1 MKLPS
6 YILFFCFSLFVS
18 FGYAQGEKETTE
30 KKENTLSKVKGKVLN
45 AKDNTV
51 LENVN
56 ILNLNQIK
64 GTTTSKEGVFQITA
78 KVNDTL
84 YFSYL
89 GFETI
94 NVRVTEDWLKFGDVT
109 ISMTEQGIA
118 LDEVT
123 VTETQLTGFL
133 EIDAKR
139 APIYAT
145 RRYKISGLPKGYEAG
160 DSEPGAITNILES
173 VFNPADFLYN
183 TFGKKGKSMRKLR
196 QVKEQDEIRTLLQSK
211 YDRETLM
218 NLLQLDKLDI
228 DAILRNCQYSK
239 NFIETAND
247 LQILDAISECY
258 EEYKILKSS
267 KEKNKK

>member
-1 MKLPS
+1 MKNNKIH
-6 YILFFCFSLFVS
+6 ILLICFLSCITSV
-18 FGYAQGEKETTE
+18 AQGEKNTKTKTETTA
-30 KKENTLSKVKGKVLN
+30 TIVQGKVLN
-45 AKDNTV
+45 AKDNSI

-56 ILNLNQIK
+56 ILNLNQVK
-64 GTTTSKEGVFQITA
+64 GTTTDNEGIFKIIA
-78 KVNDTL
+78 KANDTL

-94 NVRVTEDWLKFGDVT
+94 NVRVTDDWLKYGDVT

-123 VTETQLTGFL
+123 VTETSLTGFL

-160 DSEPGAITNILES
+160 DSEPGAITKVLES

-183 TFGKKGKSMRKLR
+183 TFSKKGKSMSKLR

-239 NFIETAND
+239 QFIETAND

-258 EEYKILKSS
+258 EEYKILKTS
-267 KEKNKK
+267 KNKN

>member
-1 MKLPS
+1 MKLHY
-6 YILFFCFSLFVS
+6 YITLLFFSLF
-18 FGYAQGEKETTE
+18 FTLGKAQDKKETT
-30 KKENTLSKVKGKVLN
+30 KKDETVATIVRGKVLN
-45 AKDNTV
+45 AKDNSI

-64 GTTTSKEGVFQITA
+64 GTSTTKEGLFKIAA

-84 YFSYL
+84 YLSYL

-94 NVRVTEDWLKFGDVT
+94 NVRVTDDWLKFGDVT
-109 ISMTEQGIA
+109 ISMTEKGIA

-123 VTETQLTGFL
+123 VTETSLTGFL

-160 DSEPGAITNILES
+160 DSEPGAITQVLES

-196 QVKEQDEIRTLLQSK
+196 QVKEQDEIRNLLQSK

-218 NLLQLDKLDI
+218 NLLQLDKVDI
-228 DAILRNCQYSK
+228 DGILRNCQYSK
-239 NFIETAND
+239 QFIETAND

-258 EEYKILKSS
+258 EEYKVLKSS
-267 KEKNKK
+267 KDKNKK

>member
-1 MKLPS
+1 MRIYTL
-6 YILFFCFSLFVS
+6 ILIFCLGAAFQVS
-18 FGYAQGEKETTE
+18 AQGENNSNEQ
-30 KKENTLSKVKGKVLN
+30 SQRPIVRGKVLN
-45 AKDNTV
+45 AKDESQ

-56 ILNLNQIK
+56 IVNLNSVK
-64 GTTTSKEGVFQITA
+64 GTITNAEGNFEIA
-78 KVNDTL
+78 AAVNDTL

-109 ISMTEQGIA
+109 ISMTEKGIA
-118 LDEVT
+118 LEEVT
-123 VTETQLTGFL
+123 VTETALTGFL

-160 DSEPGAITNILES
+160 DSEPGAITKVLSS

-196 QVKEQDEIRTLLQSK
+196 QIKEQDEIRNLLQSK

-218 NLLQLDKLDI
+218 NLLQMDKVDI

-239 NFIETAND
+239 KFIEESND

-258 EEYKILKSS
+258 EEYKVLKTNSAK
-267 KEKNKK
+267 KEN

>member
-6 YILFFCFSLFVS
+6 YILFLCFSLLIS
-18 FGYAQGEKETTE
+18 FSNAQGEKETSKKTE
-30 KKENTLSKVKGKVLN
+30 TTPTKVKGKVLN
-45 AKDNTV
+45 AKDNTI

-64 GTTTSKEGVFQITA
+64 GTTTNKEGIFQITA

-94 NVRVTEDWLKFGDVT
+94 NVRVTEDWLKFGNVT

-123 VTETQLTGFL
+123 VTETSLTGFL

-239 NFIETAND
+239 TFIETAND

>member
-1 MKLPS
+1 MKLRH
-6 YILFFCFSLFVS
+6 YTLFFCFTLTFSLGS
-18 FGYAQGEKETTE
+18 AQGEKEPTKNTE
-30 KKENTLSKVKGKVLN
+30 TFAKRVKGKVLN
-45 AKDNTV
+45 AKDNSI

-64 GTTTSKEGVFQITA
+64 GTTTTKEGIFEIAA

-94 NVRVTEDWLKFGDVT
+94 NVRVTDDWLKFGDVT
-109 ISMTEQGIA
+109 ISMTEKGIA

-123 VTETQLTGFL
+123 VTETSLTGFL

-160 DSEPGAITNILES
+160 DSEPGAITQVLES

-196 QVKEQDEIRTLLQSK
+196 QVKQQDEIRTLLQSK

-218 NLLQLDKLDI
+218 NLLQLDKVDI
-228 DAILRNCQYSK
+228 DGILRNCQYSK
-239 NFIETAND
+239 QFIQTAND

-258 EEYKILKSS
+258 EEYKILKTS
-267 KEKNKK
+267 KDKK

>member
-1 MKLPS
+1 MKLHY
-6 YILFFCFSLFVS
+6 YIALLLFSLS
-18 FGYAQGEKETTE
+18 LTLGKAQDKNQKPAEAISSVV
-30 KKENTLSKVKGKVLN
+30 NGKVLN
-45 AKDNTV
+45 AKDNSI

-56 ILNLNQIK
+56 IVNLNQIK
-64 GTTTSKEGVFQITA
+64 GTSTTKEGLFKIAA

-84 YFSYL
+84 YLSYL

-94 NVRVTEDWLKFGDVT
+94 NVRVTEDWLKFGNVT
-109 ISMTEQGIA
+109 ISMTEKGIA

-123 VTETQLTGFL
+123 VTETSLTGFL

-160 DSEPGAITNILES
+160 DSEPGAITQVLES

-183 TFGKKGKSMRKLR
+183 TFGKKGQSMRKLR

-218 NLLQLDKLDI
+218 NLLQLDKVDI

-239 NFIETAND
+239 QFIETAND

-258 EEYKILKSS
+258 EEYKVLKTS
-267 KEKNKK
+267 KDKN

>member
-1 MKLPS
+1 MKVQH
-6 YILFFCFSLFVS
+6 YILLFCF
-18 FGYAQGEKETTE
+18 
-30 KKENTLSKVKGKVLN
+30 TLSISLGNAQEEKSIKSNTETLAPMVKGKVLN
-45 AKDNTV
+45 AKDDTV

-56 ILNLNQIK
+56 IVNLNQIK
-64 GTTTSKEGVFQITA
+64 GTITTKEGLFQVAA

-109 ISMTEQGIA
+109 ISMTEKGIA

-123 VTETQLTGFL
+123 VTETSLTGFL

-160 DSEPGAITNILES
+160 DSEPGAITNVLES

-196 QVKEQDEIRTLLQSK
+196 QVKQQDEIRNLLQSK

-218 NLLQLDKLDI
+218 NLLQLDKVDI
-228 DAILRNCQYSK
+228 DGILRNCQYSK
-239 NFIETAND
+239 QFIETAND

-258 EEYKILKSS
+258 EEYKILKTS
-267 KEKNKK
+267 KDKIKK

>member
-1 MKLPS
+1 MKLHY
-6 YILFFCFSLFVS
+6 YITLVFFSLFITL
-18 FGYAQGEKETTE
+18 GKAQEKKETT
-30 KKENTLSKVKGKVLN
+30 KKAETVAPIVKGKVLN
-45 AKDNTV
+45 AKNNSI

-64 GTTTSKEGVFQITA
+64 GTATTKEGLFQIAA

-84 YFSYL
+84 YLSYL

-109 ISMTEQGIA
+109 ISMTEKGIA

-123 VTETQLTGFL
+123 VTETSLTGFL

-145 RRYKISGLPKGYEAG
+145 RR
-160 DSEPGAITNILES
+160 
-173 VFNPADFLYN
+173 
-183 TFGKKGKSMRKLR
+183 
-196 QVKEQDEIRTLLQSK
+196 QDEIRNLLQSK

-218 NLLQLDKLDI
+218 NLLQLDKVDI

-239 NFIETAND
+239 QFIETAND

-258 EEYKILKSS
+258 EEYKVLKTS
-267 KEKNKK
+267 KDKNKK

>member
-1 MKLPS
+1 MKIRH
-6 YILFFCFSLFVS
+6 YILFFCFTLVFSLS
-18 FGYAQGEKETTE
+18 NAQGEKETT
-30 KKENTLSKVKGKVLN
+30 KKTEVITTKVKGKVLN

-64 GTTTSKEGVFQITA
+64 GTTTTREGVFQITA
-78 KVNDTL
+78 KANDTL

-109 ISMTEQGIA
+109 ISMTEKGIA
-118 LDEVT
+118 LEEVT
-123 VTETQLTGFL
+123 VTETSLTGFL

-145 RRYKISGLPKGYEAG
+145 RRYKIAGLPKGYEAG
-160 DSEPGAITNILES
+160 DSEPGAITQVLES

-239 NFIETAND
+239 SFIDTAND

-258 EEYKILKSS
+258 EEYKILKTS
-267 KEKNKK
+267 KDKNKK